1 MNSIPHS
8 NTTKNQSHSINNK
21 FSTVNRDISPGKN
34 SIGGIVASGP
44 TANGS
49 VIA

>member
-8 NTTKNQSHSINNK
+8 NTTKNSVHQVNNK
-21 FSTVNRDISPGKN
+21 FSTVNRDVSPGKN
-34 SIGGIVASGP
+34 SIGNVA
-44 TANGS
+44 TGS